1 MPLNWDTACLIR
13 LRCTAMKEL
22 GRALQESL
30 VPREELFVT
39 TKLYCPNTSYALAKR
54 AIEMSLRTLGLE
66 YIDLLLIHEPYAEAE
81 DMYRAMEEA
90 HGDGRVKAI
99 GISNF
104 NAARYA
110 DFVHA
115 CNVIPAVNQVEAHI
129 FFQQTAMQST
139 MQRRGTCMQAWSP
152 LAAGKNDFFG
162 NSVLQ
167 SIGNA
172 YGKSSAQVGL
182 KFLVQ
187 RGFSVIPKSSQRER
201 MQENMDIFDFQLS
214 EEDMRR
220 IVALDQGKTL
230 FGWY

>member
-1 MPLNWDTACLIR
+1 M
-13 LRCTAMKEL
+13 
-22 GRALQESL
+22 
-30 VPREELFVT
+30 
-39 TKLYCPNTSYALAKR
+39 
-54 AIEMSLRTLGLE
+54 GLE

-152 LAAGKNDFFG
+152 LAAGKNDFLG

-167 SIGNA
+167 SIGNT

>member
-1 MPLNWDTACLIR
+1 
-13 LRCTAMKEL
+13 
-22 GRALQESL
+22 
-30 VPREELFVT
+30 
-39 TKLYCPNTSYALAKR
+39 
-54 AIEMSLRTLGLE
+54 
-66 YIDLLLIHEPYAEAE
+66 
-81 DMYRAMEEA
+81 
-90 HGDGRVKAI
+90 
-99 GISNF
+99 
-104 NAARYA
+104 
-110 DFVHA
+110 
-115 CNVIPAVNQVEAHI
+115 
-129 FFQQTAMQST
+129 
-139 MQRRGTCMQAWSP
+139 MQAWSP
-152 LAAGKNDFFG
+152 LAAGKNDFLG

-167 SIGNA
+167 SIGNT